1 MDKAKRLEGVTYGVL
16 ERSCS
21 RMMIGKV
28 YWKTVALPS
37 ILHGSDVIDFIEK
50 DVEKLQV
57 IENNVYRKVLRAP
70 SFTPIAVLR
79 GEIGSS
85 MMKTRIMNGRLM
97 YWRGIFGRNNVLLR
111 ELICKPRC

>member
-1 MDKAKRLEGVTYGVL
+1 MMDKAKRLEGVTYGVL

-57 IENNVYRKVLRAP
+57 IENNVYRKILRAP
-70 SFTPIAVLR
+70 SFTPISRVP
-79 GEIGSS
+79 
-85 MMKTRIMNGRLM
+85 TRYKSTI
-97 YWRGIFGRNNVLLR
+97 
-111 ELICKPRC
+111 